1 MASASAGPST
11 APSQCGAAGEL
22 GGLAGLEH
30 EVVVLV
36 GGAAAGLAAALVLG
50 RARVR
55 TLVVHAGEPSNR
67 SAPAI
72 GGLLGQDGTSPDQL
86 YAAGREQLT
95 ELPAVELREGVVT
108 GIEPA
113 ATFRATLAG
122 GETIAAARILI
133 AGGMRYGLPDV
144 PGLSELWGDSAFM
157 CPYCHGWE
165 HRDQRIAILGGAG
178 AAHRVAL
185 LRSWTSDLVV
195 LADGE
200 PTDELGDIPVD
211 ERPVA
216 SVAPG
221 VIRFADGGALEID
234 ALHVVAPMSPR
245 DGLVAGLGLETTD
258 SQQGTG
264 IAVADR
270 FGATSAPGVFAAGD
284 AAGAGNVAA
293 AIATGSLA
301 ATGLHRSL
309 VLPEDA

>member
-1 MASASAGPST
+1 METDFEA
-11 APSQCGAAGEL
+11 L
-22 GGLAGLEH
+22 
-30 EVVVLV
+30 VV
-36 GGAAAGLAAALVLG
+36 GGAAAGLSAALVLG

-55 TLVVHAGEPSNR
+55 TLVVDAGEPSNR

-72 GGLLGQDGTSPDQL
+72 GGLLGQDGTSPAQL

-95 ELPAVELREGVVT
+95 ELPTVELRAGVVT
-108 GIEPA
+108 GVEPA
-113 ATFRATLAG
+113 GAFRATLAG
-122 GETIAAARILI
+122 GETITARRILI
-133 AGGMRYGLPDV
+133 AGGMRYRVPDV
-144 PGLSELWGDSAFM
+144 PGLSALWGDRAFA

-165 HRDQRIAILGGAG
+165 HRDQKIAIFGGAG
-178 AAHRVAL
+178 LQHRVAL

-195 LADGE
+195 LANGE
-200 PTDELGDIPVD
+200 PADNPGGVPVD

-221 VIRFADGGALEID
+221 LVRFADGGELEVD
-234 ALHVVAPMSPR
+234 ALHVVAPMAPR
-245 DGLVAGLGLETTD
+245 DGLVDGLGLETTD
-258 SQQGTG
+258 SPQGTG
-264 IAVADR
+264 VAVADR

-309 VLPEDA
+309 VLPEQP

>member
-1 MASASAGPST
+1 MKTDFEA
-11 APSQCGAAGEL
+11 L
-22 GGLAGLEH
+22 
-30 EVVVLV
+30 VV
-36 GGAAAGLAAALVLG
+36 GGAAAGLSAALVLG

-55 TLVVHAGEPSNR
+55 TLVIDAGEPSNR

-72 GGLLGQDGTSPDQL
+72 GGLLGQDGTSPAQL

-95 ELPAVELREGVVT
+95 ELPTVELRAGVVT
-108 GIEPA
+108 DIAPA
-113 ATFRATLAG
+113 GSFCATLAG
-122 GETIAAARILI
+122 GETITARRILI
-133 AGGMRYGLPDV
+133 AGGMRYGVPDV
-144 PGLSELWGDSAFM
+144 PGLSKLWGDRAFM

-165 HRDQRIAILGGAG
+165 HRDHKIAILGGAG

-200 PTDELGDIPVD
+200 PTDDLGDVSVD

-221 VIRFADGGALEID
+221 LVRFADGSELEVD
-234 ALHVVAPMSPR
+234 ALHVVAPMAPR

-258 SQQGTG
+258 SPQGTG
-264 IAVADR
+264 VAVADR

-293 AIATGSLA
+293 AIATGSVA

-309 VLPEDA
+309 VFAEES